1 MSAARSLIERGFPYL
16 VRGWMSSHAQGTI
29 ASLGRLFHT
38 PVATSMTVAV
48 IAIALALPAG
58 LHVLIRN
65 VEGVAAGWDGNASLT
80 LFLQGSVPDQQAERL
95 AGELRRWPEVG
106 GVRVV
111 TRSEGLADLRDRGG
125 FAAALDLLEENPLP
139 AVLILRPGP
148 GSTDPQA
155 IEQLRQRLEKLPEAD
170 FAQLDLQWV
179 RRLRAMTE
187 ILQRGT
193 LLLAV
198 LLGAG
203 VLLIVGNTI
212 RLEIDDR
219 RQEIAIMELVGA
231 TPAFIRRPFLYS
243 GFWYGLLGGLGAWS
257 LVTLSLVLMQEP
269 VLRLFS
275 LYGNRFQFAGVDWI
289 TFLLLAL
296 SSTLLGLLG
305 SWLSVTRHIAALDPT

>member
-1 MSAARSLIERGFPYL
+1 MIAARSLLKRDLSYR
-16 VRGWMSSHAQGTI
+16 VRGWLSSHAQGTI

-80 LFLQGSVPDQQAERL
+80 LFLKASVSDQQAERL
-95 AGELRRWPEVG
+95 AGELRGWPEVS

-111 TRSEGLADLRDRGG
+111 TRGEALADLRDRGG
-125 FAAALDLLEENPLP
+125 FAAALDLLQENPLP
-139 AVLILRPGP
+139 AVLILRPGL
-148 GSTDPQA
+148 GLTEPQA
-155 IEQLRQRLEKLPEAD
+155 VEQLRVRLEKLPDAD

-179 RRLRAMTE
+179 RRLRAITE
-187 ILQRGT
+187 ILQRGA
-193 LLLAV
+193 LLLAA
-198 LLGAG
+198 LLGVG

-243 GFWYGLLGGLGAWS
+243 GFWYGLLGGLGAWL
-257 LVTLSLVLMQEP
+257 LVSLSLALMQEP
-269 VLRLFS
+269 VLRLFA
-275 LYGNRFQFAGVDWI
+275 LYGNRFQFAGVDVP
-289 TFLLLAL
+289 TFLLLVFG
-296 SSTLLGLLG
+296 STMLGLLG

>member
-1 MSAARSLIERGFPYL
+1 MSAARSQRKRNFRSLL
-16 VRGWMSSHAQGTI
+16 RGWLSSHAQGTI
-29 ASLGRLFHT
+29 GSLGRLFRT

-80 LFLQGSVPDQQAERL
+80 LFLKSTATDQQAEKL
-95 AGELRRWPEVG
+95 ATELQRWPEVG
-106 GVRVV
+106 GVRVI
-111 TRSEGLADLRDRGG
+111 TRGEALADLRDRGG
-125 FAAALDLLEENPLP
+125 FAAALDLLQENPLP
-139 AVLILRPGP
+139 PVLILRPGL
-148 GSTDPQA
+148 GLIDPQSV
-155 IEQLRQRLEKLPEAD
+155 EQLRLRLERLAEAD

-179 RRLRAMTE
+179 RRLRAITE
-187 ILQRGT
+187 ILHRGA
-193 LLLAV
+193 LLLAA

-243 GFWYGLLGGLGAWS
+243 GFWYGLLGGLGAWL
-257 LVTLSLVLMQEP
+257 LVSLSLVLMQEP

-275 LYGNRFQFAGVDWI
+275 LYGNRFQFSEIDLP
-289 TFLLLAL
+289 TFLLLVLGSA
-296 SSTLLGLLG
+296 LLGLLG